1 MANACLMFRGFL
13 CISIISM
20 LKLTQSRV
28 FFLLVLT
35 ILLSGSVFAQV
46 QKISGKV
53 VNTKNEPI
61 AGASILVEETK
72 KVVVADVEGNFSVTL
87 APGKKYSF
95 TVSSVGFNSKS
106 VAEIEVSI
114 NGDNSIVVVLEPQTK
129 NSDAIV
135 IKSTRRQESSIALLT
150 FQRSNTAMSSGLAAD
165 FIRRTPDKNTGE
177 VLKRVSGASVQDN
190 KFVIVRGLSD
200 RYNSAMLNSAL
211 LPSSEPD
218 KKAFSF
224 DMFPAALIDNII
236 INKTATPEFTGEFSG
251 GLVQVNTKD
260 IPTKDVLTVGFG
272 LGYNTQ
278 STFKPFISNQR
289 NQYDWLGFDDG
300 TRRLPDSFPATAQL
314 YRGLGK
320 DAAGLNKQIEMTRL
334 FRGDVYQQVSTNA
347 APIKTFNIT
356 YAKNHALKNGANL
369 GVLVAANY
377 RNSMLVY
384 NVERSFYEANG
395 TTIFNYNDNQN
406 RYQTNLGAVANITWV
421 KGKNKISLKNLF
433 NQLFEDNYYTR
444 NGYNTSRLNDIQFY
458 SSYLNQRSLYSAQ
471 LEGEHQL
478 TAKGIKFK
486 WNGNAGYNLK
496 RQPDLRTALYAR
508 SINTNEKF
516 EIDPDDTRR
525 FHSELSDYSF
535 GGGGQF
541 IVPMNWG
548 GKDKQ
553 TLKFGGSSLGRVRD
567 FKSRIFR
574 YVTTNLN
581 SFVAANAYKPVE
593 SAFFYDNMGQN
604 GYVLDEFTNNQ
615 DRYFG
620 VSILNAA
627 YGMLD
632 NKVGPF
638 RFIWGLRAEN
648 FQQLLTSKDQ
658 TGLRNTKLTE
668 KWDYLPSINM
678 VINAGDKQNVRLSA
692 SRTVARPEFREIAEF
707 AFYDYEMNY
716 GVKGDTGLLRSS
728 ILNYDVR
735 YELYPK
741 AGEAITLGAFYKQ
754 FTDPIEFR
762 LDASSNGDSRRY
774 FYQNAVSAN
783 TLGFE
788 LEVRKGLDFISQSL
802 KNFSFF
808 GNYTF
813 IQSEVVF
820 KDLSAGNKE
829 IKANRPLQGQSPYL
843 INAGLQ
849 YNGSSFNASLLY
861 NRVGE
866 RLTLVGN
873 DEFPNVFERP
883 RNQLDLQLSKKVLAG
898 QGELKINFADILNN
912 AFYFYENVDEATAYK
927 EGVDRLFNA
936 YKPGSTITVG
946 FTYDFNISKKNK

>member
-1 MANACLMFRGFL
+1 MANARVITAWFL
-13 CISIISM
+13 CISIQTMIKVSQIGIFAAIIFTM
-20 LKLTQSRV
+20 LCATPLNAQIQKL
-28 FFLLVLT
+28 
-35 ILLSGSVFAQV
+35 
-46 QKISGKV
+46 SGKV
-53 VNTKNEPI
+53 VNNQNEPI
-61 AGASILVEETK
+61 PGASII
-72 KVVVADVEGNFSVTL
+72 VEGLTKTLIADIEGSFSISL
-87 APGKKYSF
+87 DPGKKY
-95 TVSSVGFNSKS
+95 TITISSVGFNSKS
-106 VAEIEVSI
+106 VSDVEVSLA
-114 NGDNSIVVVLEPQTK
+114 GENSIVVVLQPQTK

-135 IKSTRRQESSIALLT
+135 IKSTRRQESSMALLT
-150 FQRSNTAMSSGLAAD
+150 FQRNNTAMSSGLAAD

-224 DMFPAALIDNII
+224 DMFPAALVDNII

-260 IPTKDVLTVGFG
+260 IPSKDVLTVGFG

-278 STFKPFISNQR
+278 STFKPFVSNQR
-289 NQYDWLGFDDG
+289 NQFDWLGFDDG
-300 TRRLPDSFPATAQL
+300 TRSLPESFPATAQL
-314 YRGLGK
+314 YRFLGK
-320 DAAGLNKQIEMTRL
+320 DAAGLNTQIELTKL
-334 FRGDVYQQVSTNA
+334 FRGDVYQQHSTNA

-356 YAKNHALKNGANL
+356 YAQNLRLKNGANL

-384 NVERSFYEANG
+384 NVERSFYESNG

-406 RYQTNLGAVANITWV
+406 RYQTNLGGVANITWV
-421 KGKNKISLKNLF
+421 KGKHKISLKNLF

-444 NGYNTSRLNDIQFY
+444 SGYNTSRLNDIRFY

-478 TAKGIKFK
+478 NAQGIKFK

-496 RQPDLRTALYAR
+496 TQPDLRSALYAR
-508 SINTNEKF
+508 SMNTTKPF

-525 FHSELSDYSF
+525 FYSALKDYSF

-548 GKDKQ
+548 GDDKQ
-553 TLKFGGSSLGRVRD
+553 TLKFGGSSLARIRD

-574 YVTTNLN
+574 YNTTNLN
-581 SFVAANAYKPVE
+581 SFVAANAFKPVGE
-593 SAFFYDNMGQN
+593 AFFYDNMGQS
-604 GYVLDEFTNNQ
+604 GYVLEEFTNNQ
-615 DRYFG
+615 DKYFG
-620 VSILNAA
+620 VSVLNAGYA
-627 YGMLD
+627 MLD
-632 NKVGPF
+632 NKFGPV
-638 RFIWGLRAEN
+638 RIVWGLRAEN
-648 FQQLLTSKDQ
+648 FQQLLSSKDQ
-658 TGLRNTKLTE
+658 TGSRNTRITE
-668 KWDYLPSINM
+668 KLDLLPSINLM
-678 VINAGDKQNVRLSA
+678 LNAGDKQNIRLSA

-728 ILNYDVR
+728 ILNYDIR

-741 AGEAITLGAFYKQ
+741 AGEAVTIGAFYKD
-754 FTDPIEFR
+754 FSNPIEFR
-762 LDASSNGDSRRY
+762 LDPSSNGDSRRY
-774 FYQNAVSAN
+774 FYQNAINAK
-783 TLGFE
+783 TIGLE
-788 LEVRKGLDFISQSL
+788 LEVRKGLEFISPLL
-802 KNFSFF
+802 KNIAFF
-808 GNYTF
+808 GNYTY
-813 IQSEVVF
+813 INSVVTF
-820 KDLSAGNKE
+820 NDITAGNKA
-829 IKANRPLQGQSPYL
+829 IKADRPLQGQSPYL

-849 YNGSSFNASLLY
+849 YSSTLLNASLLY

-873 DEFPNVFERP
+873 EEFPNVYERP
-883 RNQLDLQLSKKVLAG
+883 RNQLDFQLSKKVIAG
-898 QGELKINFADILNN
+898 KGEIKINFADVLNN
-912 AFYFYENVDEATAYK
+912 AFYFYENVDGPSAYK
-927 EGVDRLFNA
+927 NGVDRIFNS
-936 YKPGSTITVG
+936 YTPGSTITVG
-946 FTYDFNISKKNK
+946 FTYDFDISKKLK